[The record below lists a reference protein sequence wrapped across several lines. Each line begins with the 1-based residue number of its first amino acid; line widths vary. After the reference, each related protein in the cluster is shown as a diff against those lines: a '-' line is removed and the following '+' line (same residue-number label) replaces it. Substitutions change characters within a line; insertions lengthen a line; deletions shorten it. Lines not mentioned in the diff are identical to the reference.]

1 MGSTSHYNPS
11 LLDDID
17 LGKISIGKAYQLVKS
32 KHFPNNSINSN
43 GNNGFK
49 KEFRMLLKKYNPSI
63 SDILD
68 VMNKTKPYDKITLG
82 SNEPKVGK

>member
-1 MGSTSHYNPS
+1 MKNKEIKLTE
-11 LLDDID
+11 I
-17 LGKISIGKAYQLVKS
+17 K
-32 KHFPNNSINSN
+32 KH
-43 GNNGFK
+43 
-49 KEFRMLLKKYNPSI
+49 NPSI